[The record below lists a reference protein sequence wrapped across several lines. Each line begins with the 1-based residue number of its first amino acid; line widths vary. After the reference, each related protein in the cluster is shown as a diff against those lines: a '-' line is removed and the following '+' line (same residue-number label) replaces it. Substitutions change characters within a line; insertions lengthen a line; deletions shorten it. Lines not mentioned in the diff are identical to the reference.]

1 MSAHHQCWGCRE
13 LPDVRRC
20 RRNRGSREAADCLLN
35 VEIAGPRSPPGN
47 AIPFESAYGASTFPG
62 MAGTRRSASRFAQ
75 SITKITH
82 KKFERILVTQAIEK
96 WDLTRTPTINQKL
109 WNYCNNKSMS
119 GGGGGE
125 RRAGRRGRG
134 GGAGGAAGA
143 SGAT

>member
-35 VEIAGPRSPPGN
+35 VEIAGPRSPPGY
-47 AIPFESAYGASTFPG
+47 AIPFDSAYGASTFPG

-82 KKFERILVTQAIEK
+82 KKFERILETQAIE
-96 WDLTRTPTINQKL
+96 
-109 WNYCNNKSMS
+109 
-119 GGGGGE
+119 GGG
-125 RRAGRRGRG
+125 RAGAPAGGRGRG
-134 GGAGGAAGA
+134 GGGGGGGGAGGGY
-143 SGAT
+143 